1 MSGAPPPAKSIDL
14 NADVGEGYADAEL
27 LPLVT
32 SANVACGAH
41 AGDAAS
47 MRATLELAH
56 ALGVRSGAHPGFP
69 DRSGFGRRIT
79 TRDPAAIAALVG
91 EQITA
96 LLRIAAQLD
105 AAVAHVKPH
114 GALYMEAARDETL
127 SRLMVEALLKS
138 SPETLLFCMGVSK
151 TCSIARDA
159 GLPVVREFYA
169 DRDYDRSGSIV
180 FARRMRPLDPMEVAD
195 KCVRACLDG
204 KVRTVEGDDID
215 IAFESICFHS
225 DTPGA
230 LAIGTTV
237 RDQLLKSGL
246 RIATAAEV
254 VANAA

>member
-114 GALYMEAARDETL
+114 GALYNLSAVDDAVADAIAATVARLLPAARLVGLAGSCSLVAASRHGLVAVAEGFVDRAYLRDGTLAPRALDGAIIADPHEAARRAVQLATGASVTTL
-127 SRLMVEALLKS
+127 DGATVTLHVDTLCLHGDAPGAAARARLVRTALLAA
-138 SPETLLFCMGVSK
+138 GV
-151 TCSIARDA
+151 
-159 GLPVVREFYA
+159 
-169 DRDYDRSGSIV
+169 
-180 FARRMRPLDPMEVAD
+180 EV
-195 KCVRACLDG
+195 
-204 KVRTVEGDDID
+204 
-215 IAFESICFHS
+215 
-225 DTPGA
+225 
-230 LAIGTTV
+230 
-237 RDQLLKSGL
+237 
-246 RIATAAEV
+246 TAPA
-254 VANAA
+254 